1 MKLSITSK
9 SALVVVAMLVS
20 FASLADEVFWVDVRS
35 PQEFAQ
41 SHVVGAVNIPHE
53 QIREQIST
61 ATDDKK
67 APIYLYC
74 GSGYRSGIAMNYLQS
89 MGYTQ
94 ARNVGGLEDAIKLQA
109 EEKPEG

>member
-1 MKLSITSK
+1 MKSGIASK
-9 SALVVVAMLVS
+9 SLFVVIALLVS

-35 PQEFAQ
+35 PQEFSQ
-41 SHVVGAVNIPHE
+41 SHVNSAVNIPHE

-61 ATDDKK
+61 VTDDRD
-67 APIYLYC
+67 ATIYLYC

-94 ARNVGGLEDAIKLQA
+94 AKNVGGLEDAIKLQA
-109 EEKPEG
+109 AEEPEG